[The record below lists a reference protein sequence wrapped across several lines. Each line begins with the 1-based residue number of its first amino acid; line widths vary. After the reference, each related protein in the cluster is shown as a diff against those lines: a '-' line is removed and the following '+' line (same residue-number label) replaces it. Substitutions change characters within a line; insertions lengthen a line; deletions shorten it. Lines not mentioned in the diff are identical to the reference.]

1 MKLYIYFFISLTI
14 LYMAEQ
20 IENASI
26 FLTNIT
32 NNCTDCGEGQKD
44 CHKKINTIPGFV
56 RALNNLE
63 KKFKDHKGP
72 ITQDIIEHNTDIY
85 LNFLLNNNNFKEICD
100 ENSSIKDAVKV
111 RVELLMAYDSSH
123 DIEVAA
129 KEDLKA
135 DLYQVYKAPKEQ
147 FFTDELEPNP
157 MLKRKQGGKL
167 TLPISLSRFMKKF
180 AKSKRVTKKKR
191 AAKKTKRKVSKESK
205 KPKSRKQRK

>member
-1 MKLYIYFFISLTI
+1 
-14 LYMAEQ
+14 MAEE
-20 IENASI
+20 IETASI

-32 NNCTDCGEGQKD
+32 NNCTDCGEGKND
-44 CHKKINTIPGFV
+44 CYKKINTIPGFV

-63 KKFKDHKGP
+63 KEFKDHKGP
-72 ITQDIIEHNTDIY
+72 ITQDIIEHNTDRY
-85 LNFLLNNNNFKEICD
+85 LNLLLNNNNFKEICD

-135 DLYQVYKAPKEQ
+135 DLYQVYKEPEEP
-147 FFTDELEPNP
+147 FFTDEFNINP
-157 MLKRKQGGKL
+157 MPLRQGPIPRPQQGGKL

-191 AAKKTKRKVSKESK
+191 AAKKTKRKVSKKSK